1 MKKTLT
7 IILIALLS
15 AACLVTII
23 IGLSGST
30 KKTAS
35 PEIAEPLSSRI
46 IEAPEDGAQA
56 AAEAQNVI
64 LEGPSQRLNNAAV
77 GTITWLPNPGD
88 FIEFGTALY
97 AIDNKPVILMKG
109 SLPMHRDIAYKIS
122 DGPDVAQ
129 LERNLVDLGHALD
142 EAETSD
148 PTDLTVDHHVTP
160 LTVSSIRS
168 WQLSLGLTST
178 GIVGQGDVIFRPEVV
193 QVSELHVRRGQVIDG
208 GSILSVLIN

>member
-7 IILIALLS
+7 VILIAVLS
-15 AACLVTII
+15 VTCLATII

-30 KKTAS
+30 KKAAS

-46 IEAPEDGAQA
+46 IEAPKDGKKA
-56 AAEAQNVI
+56 AAEAQDVV
-64 LEGPSQRLNNAAV
+64 LEGPSQRLNTAAV

-88 FIEFGTALY
+88 FVEFGTALF
-97 AIDNKPVILMKG
+97 AVDNRPVILMKG

-129 LERNLVDLGHALD
+129 FERNLVDLGHALD
-142 EAETSD
+142 EEVTGDS
-148 PTDLTVDHHVTP
+148 TDLTVDHHVTP

-178 GIVGQGDVIFRPEVV
+178 GVVGEADVIFRPEVV

-208 GSILSVLIN
+208 GSVLSVLIN

>member
-7 IILIALLS
+7 VLLITLLS
-15 AACLVTII
+15 VACVVTIV
-23 IGLSGST
+23 IGISGTT
-30 KKTAS
+30 KKTSS

-46 IEAPEDGAQA
+46 IEPAKGGAKLA
-56 AAEAQNVI
+56 DAAQNVI
-64 LEGPSQRLNNAAV
+64 LEGPSQRLNNEAV
-77 GTITWLPNPGD
+77 GTVTWLPNPGD

-97 AIDNKPVILMKG
+97 AVDNKPVILMKG
-109 SLPMHRDIAYKIS
+109 SLPMHRDIAYKVS

-129 LERNLVDLGHALD
+129 LERKLVNFGHALD
-142 EAETSD
+142 EIDTGNA
-148 PTDLTVDHHVTP
+148 TDLTVDYHVTP

-178 GIVGQGDVIFRPEVV
+178 GIVGHGDVIFRPEIV

-208 GSILSVLIN
+208 GSVLSVLIN